1 MKQGLLGFGLLAA
14 LAAAGP
20 ALAQV
25 YTGPLIDAHVHYSH
39 DAWDMLP
46 PDKAGA
52 ILRSEARLAR
62 VPVSSRSE
70 EHTSELQSPMRI
82 SYAVF
87 GLKKKNSTRKRHD
100 TR

>member
-46 PDKAGA
+46 PDKAVA

-62 VPVSSRSE
+62 VLVTSASDDGPQKLSAVAPALPV
-70 EHTSELQSPMRI
+70 HELRPPPRR
-82 SYAVF
+82 
-87 GLKKKNSTRKRHD
+87 GPRHSD
-100 TR
+100 V